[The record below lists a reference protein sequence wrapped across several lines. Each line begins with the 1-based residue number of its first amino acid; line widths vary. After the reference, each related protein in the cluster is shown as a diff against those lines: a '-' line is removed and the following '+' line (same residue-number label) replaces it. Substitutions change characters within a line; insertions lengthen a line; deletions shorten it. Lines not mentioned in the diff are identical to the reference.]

1 MEDVVGG
8 CSDLEGV
15 VLGREGEEEEE
26 RVGFWRPEV
35 FALAGA
41 GEGER
46 ERERE
51 RGGGGR
57 IFKTQGLYSGS

>member
-8 CSDLEGV
+8 CSDFEGV
-15 VLGREGEEEEE
+15 VLEREGEEEEE

-46 ERERE
+46 ER
-51 RGGGGR
+51 GGGG
-57 IFKTQGLYSGS
+57 GYSRHRAYTVGAN